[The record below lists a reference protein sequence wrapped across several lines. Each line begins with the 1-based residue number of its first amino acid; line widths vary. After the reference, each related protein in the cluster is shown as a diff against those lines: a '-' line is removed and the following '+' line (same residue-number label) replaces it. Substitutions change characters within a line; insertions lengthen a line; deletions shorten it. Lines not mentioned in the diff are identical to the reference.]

1 MSSNFEEFIRQEMPL
16 RQVLLYQPGD
26 PRVAPGYT
34 AVIGAYYLDTTD
46 NYTRYVKL
54 SAGDMDW
61 APVGNGDVG
70 TMTISALSAAI
81 DSNRFDIQSLSG
93 VLSAHVYETNTTFDT
108 LSTQLTSYIQ
118 SNDTSLHTLSS
129 TVENN
134 NTSIEQLSGSIT
146 NNTSITNINTSLSA
160 LSAQIAGLSAT
171 STENITNLVD
181 IDTRLAQFESTTGSV
196 DTISDI
202 TIQLSTDLDALSG
215 TPVSCFD
222 SRTYRA
228 AKYVV
233 HASNPY
239 TYMTFEVLLS
249 YYNTTRQGRGITH
262 VVYAVMGD
270 NQLVSTTSCLI
281 GDSAV
286 MMFTPSEPDVIVN
299 VQRSLISEQFPTIAY
314 CGTPNIPTTRTD
326 IITLHGP
333 GGVFKHY
340 AGESGMSLQTDM
352 GSAIIAVDDIVLGG
366 APWHFRISLDNQ
378 TVALITI
385 PAEQESM
392 LSYCK
397 VYVKIGQILYA
408 GTPDITTG
416 EVVLEQQNKPAPVC
430 PPEEQAILLQ
440 PCDPEDDTNT
450 TPTGGGGTNTTPTSG
465 GGTSTIWMDSN
476 FWDDSNYWSE
486 Q

>member
-1 MSSNFEEFIRQEMPL
+1 MPL

-61 APVGNGDVG
+61 APVGTGDVG
-70 TMTISALSAAI
+70 TVTISALSAAI
-81 DSNRFDIQSLSG
+81 DTNRFDIQSLSAA
-93 VLSAHVYETNTTFDT
+93 LSSHEQQNNTTFDT

-118 SNDTSLHTLSS
+118 SNDTSLYTLSG
-129 TVENN
+129 TVGV
-134 NTSIEQLSGSIT
+134 NTTNIEMLSGAKADNS
-146 NNTSITNINTSLSA
+146 SITNINTSLSA

-196 DTISDI
+196 DSISDI
-202 TIQLSTDLDALSG
+202 TIQLSTDIDALSG

-239 TYMTFEVLLS
+239 TYCSFEVLLS
-249 YYNTTRQGRGITH
+249 YYNTSRQGRGITH
-262 VVYAVMGD
+262 VVYAILGD
-270 NQLVSTTSCLI
+270 NSLVKTSSCLI

-299 VQRSLISEQFPTIAY
+299 VQRALISEQFPTIAY

-333 GGVFKHY
+333 GGVFRHY
-340 AGESGMSLQTDM
+340 AGDNGLSLQTDM
-352 GSAIIAVDDIVLGG
+352 GAAKIAVDAIELGG
-366 APWHFRISLDNQ
+366 PPWHFRISLDNQ

-385 PAEQESM
+385 PAKEEDM

-397 VYVKIGQILYA
+397 VYVKIGQILHA

-430 PPEEQAILLQ
+430 PPEEQATLLV
-440 PCDPEDDTNT
+440 PCDPEDDTTTTGGGGTGANPAGGGGSNT
-450 TPTGGGGTNTTPTSG
+450 TPTGGGGTA
-465 GGTSTIWMDSN
+465 TIWMDSN

>member
-26 PRVAPGYT
+26 PRVAPGYN

-70 TMTISALSAAI
+70 TVTISALSAAI

-93 VLSAHVYETNTTFDT
+93 ALSAHVHETNTTFDT

-118 SNDTSLHTLSS
+118 SND
-129 TVENN
+129 
-134 NTSIEQLSGSIT
+134 TSIEQLSGSIT

-196 DTISDI
+196 DSISDI

-352 GSAIIAVDDIVLGG
+352 GSATIAVDDIVLGG

-385 PAEQESM
+385 PAEQENM

-397 VYVKIGQILYA
+397 VYVKIGPILYA

-430 PPEEQAILLQ
+430 PPEEQAILLE
-440 PCDPEDDTNT
+440 PCDPKDDTTTTTSDGGGTNT
-450 TPTGGGGTNTTPTSG
+450 TPTGGGGTTTTW
-465 GGTSTIWMDSN
+465 IDSN